1 MDICTFVS
9 IIVSHSHV
17 WYIFLGDNYSFS
29 PFRPMT
35 VKLLML
41 SATIQATKLLHL
53 TLNNKWGIKK
63 FTFVLVARISY
74 LFIENSQHVLTF
86 CCNLL

>member
-1 MDICTFVS
+1 MHIVC
-9 IIVSHSHV
+9 IIASHCHV

-41 SATIQATKLLHL
+41 SATIQATKLLRL
-53 TLNNKWGIKK
+53 TLNNK
-63 FTFVLVARISY
+63 
-74 LFIENSQHVLTF
+74 
-86 CCNLL
+86 

>member
-1 MDICTFVS
+1 MQICLLMFHTAM
-9 IIVSHSHV
+9 

-41 SATIQATKLLHL
+41 SATIQATKLLRL
-53 TLNNKWGIKK
+53 TLNDKWGIKK
-63 FTFVLVARISY
+63 FILLSSKGGEHNY
-74 LFIENSQHVLTF
+74 LLSMI
-86 CCNLL
+86 

>member
-1 MDICTFVS
+1 MHHAHLFVLL
-9 IIVSHSHV
+9 SHTAT

-41 SATIQATKLLHL
+41 SATIQATKLLRL
-53 TLNNKWGIKK
+53 TLNNKCRIKK
-63 FTFVLVARISY
+63 FFFILVD
-74 LFIENSQHVLTF
+74 HT
-86 CCNLL
+86 CLLKVHKI